1 MIDKDGLTLIQYFN
15 RRLADAV
22 FLKDYIGSITI
33 KAWEDTSYGRTY
45 YYVEIATM
53 LLNGEDDLKF
63 PEVKQKVIADLLQFI
78 GKESASFGSYLLKGN
93 EYSPSEKGYWDR
105 LYNFYQIYNVMCT
118 VALDT
123 LLRNFPIS
131 MIKIDSL
138 EEEPKFWFVKRYFD
152 RIRYSRNTYEDY
164 FDTEIDADINQFEN
178 LSSLIKISQK
188 LRKSHFIVSD
198 KELMEHLYGGSLFD
212 LRKKLIDYE
221 IPMNFV
227 DFRVDSEILFDIRM
241 LKSKVKNE
249 DRSNP
254 DSFYDFN
261 EGVNKLYT
269 LCHQKSQDNP
279 NVGLKYRL
287 EVGDVVLLANDEV
300 YRITDINKFRRFRSF
315 IASKIESKF
324 IMGKRTTNI
333 DIEQIEKIIRSDDFE
348 QGIRE
353 KTWFSIKSFIRFM
366 KKKKDVNL
374 IK

>member
-15 RRLADAV
+15 RRIADAV

-45 YYVEIATM
+45 YYVEIDTM

-63 PEVKQKVIADLLQFI
+63 PEVKQKVTADLLQFI
-78 GKESASFGSYLLKGN
+78 GKESSSFGSYLLEGN

-123 LLRNFPIS
+123 LSRNFPIS

-138 EEEPKFWFVKRYFD
+138 EEESKFWFVKRYFD

-164 FDTEIDADINQFEN
+164 FDTEIEADINQFEN
-178 LSSLIKISQK
+178 LSSIIKISQK
-188 LRKSHFIVSD
+188 LRKSNFIVSD
-198 KELMEHLYGGSLFD
+198 TELMEQLYSGSLFD

-221 IPMNFV
+221 IPMNFA
-227 DFRVDSEILFDIRM
+227 DFGIESAIHFDIRM
-241 LKSKVKNE
+241 LKSKIENE
-249 DRSNP
+249 GPSNP
-254 DSFYDFN
+254 DSFYNFN

-269 LCHQKSQDNP
+269 LCYQKSQGNP
-279 NVGLKYRL
+279 NAGLKYRL

-300 YRITDINKFRRFRSF
+300 YRITDINKYRRFSSLLG
-315 IASKIESKF
+315 SKMGPKF
-324 IMGKRTTNI
+324 IVGKRTEYI
-333 DIEQIEKIIRSDDFE
+333 YIEEIEKVIKSEDFE

-366 KKKKDVNL
+366 RKKKDVNL